1 MSYRE
6 YEKLEVSDTEEDLFA
21 SPSRSPRPSRQAP
34 QASIKQAA
42 VKDEASSSTQNP
54 SSHPFKESK
63 YDAEA
68 SREEALKKELDSL
81 KHMNEVIEGVIA
93 SLTIAKSNMGT
104 VNTTVGSASA
114 LLNTWTR
121 IMSQTEHNQR
131 LILNPGWKG
140 ASRDAVEA
148 ENEVIMRKQAEER
161 RVAEEERRRAEARQK
176 AEDEERARQAGTDR
190 PTRGTRGGRTRG
202 RVASSGYG
210 RTTSST
216 SSGYVG
222 VGGQNTG
229 MQRSLS
235 QGRRGGNSIGRGIP
249 GSSRG
254 STRGSLR

>member
-1 MSYRE
+1 MSYRD

-34 QASIKQAA
+34 TTHIPI
-42 VKDEASSSTQNP
+42 KDELSASRPVPPQ
-54 SSHPFKESK
+54 FQESK
-63 YDAEA
+63 YDTEA
-68 SREEALKKELDSL
+68 SRDELLKKELASL
-81 KHMNEVIEGVIA
+81 KHMNEVIEGVIS
-93 SLTIAKSNMGT
+93 SLSVAKGNMKT
-104 VNTTVGSASA
+104 VETTVGSAST

-121 IMSQTEHNQR
+121 ILSQTEHNQR
-131 LILNPGWKG
+131 LILNPSWKG

-161 RVAEEERRRAEARQK
+161 RAAEEQRRREEARRK

-210 RTTSST
+210 RTTSAT
-216 SSGYVG
+216 GSGYVG
-222 VGGQNTG
+222 VGGQTG

-235 QGRRGGNSIGRGIP
+235 QGRRGGTSTGRGVP

-254 STRGSLR
+254 SLRGLR